1 MRWYGQAERPRRRT
15 RSWLRSLGTS
25 TGKRCREAGGE
36 GGTQGEASPDYGTGA
51 GPVRGRGAKG
61 LRIGA
66 ASPGCRI
73 VYNSLSKGGS
83 TTPNSGVT
91 HGVVAEAN
99 RVAHRTLGVIA
110 DQTIALDGVRT
121 KRHYP
126 VRLRRIRY
134 RDPQSDKTLVFI
146 TNRTGLDA
154 LTVCGLYQ
162 SRWQVELFFKW
173 VKQHLRV
180 KRFLGVSENAVK
192 SQLWIAVSVY
202 VLVAILRKRLGIDTS
217 LYTML
222 QILRSCRLNK
232 SRYMKH
238 LR

>member
-1 MRWYGQAERPRRRT
+1 M
-15 RSWLRSLGTS
+15 
-25 TGKRCREAGGE
+25 
-36 GGTQGEASPDYGTGA
+36 
-51 GPVRGRGAKG
+51 
-61 LRIGA
+61 
-66 ASPGCRI
+66 
-73 VYNSLSKGGS
+73 
-83 TTPNSGVT
+83 
-91 HGVVAEAN
+91 
-99 RVAHRTLGVIA
+99 
-110 DQTIALDGVRT
+110 RT

-126 VRLRRIRY
+126 DRLRRIRY

-162 SRWQVELFFKW
+162 SRWQVELVFKW

-180 KRFLGVSENAVK
+180 KRFLGVSENAVE

-222 QILRSCRLNK
+222 QILSVMPFEQVPLYEALTMTGYRSEPDPSAKQLQ
-232 SRYMKH
+232 
-238 LR
+238 LFDL

>member
-1 MRWYGQAERPRRRT
+1 M
-15 RSWLRSLGTS
+15 
-25 TGKRCREAGGE
+25 
-36 GGTQGEASPDYGTGA
+36 
-51 GPVRGRGAKG
+51 
-61 LRIGA
+61 
-66 ASPGCRI
+66 
-73 VYNSLSKGGS
+73 
-83 TTPNSGVT
+83 
-91 HGVVAEAN
+91 
-99 RVAHRTLGVIA
+99 
-110 DQTIALDGVRT
+110 RT

-126 VRLRRIRY
+126 DRLRRIRY

-162 SRWQVELFFKW
+162 NRWQVELFFKW

-222 QILRSCRLNK
+222 QILSVMPFEQVPLYEALTMTDYRSEPDPSAKQLQ
-232 SRYMKH
+232 
-238 LR
+238 LFDL